1 MINWIKRH
9 KFWTGIIVAVGM
21 DVLLCATGVFA
32 GSIVF
37 RIPHGTFGTFI
48 SINVF
53 WVIITVA
60 VIYTL
65 FCVVKKLY
73 RRLHMRHI
81 QQRVETEE
89 VG

>member
-37 RIPHGTFGTFI
+37 RLPHGTFGTFI
-48 SINVF
+48 SINVL
-53 WVIITVA
+53 WVIITV
-60 VIYTL
+60 VLLYTL
-65 FCVVKKLY
+65 YLAAKKLY
-73 RRLHMRHI
+73 RRLHTHHI
-81 QQRVETEE
+81 QQKVETKETE
-89 VG
+89 

>member
-1 MINWIKRH
+1 MISWIKRH

-21 DVLLCATGVFA
+21 DILLCATGVFA

-48 SINVF
+48 SINVL
-53 WVIITVA
+53 WVIITV
-60 VIYTL
+60 VVLYML
-65 FCVVKKLY
+65 FRAGKKLY
-73 RRLHMRHI
+73 RRLHTRHI
-81 QQRVETEE
+81 QQEVETEE